1 MNPISKLRGWQR
13 IHKSMKRNAYVYRK
27 ELVDEVESDIA
38 SMRLANT
45 LCILFPVKP
54 KCDENED
61 SYPKDKVHVILS
73 RAIRDVLWLGWLSE
87 AKARRGAYDKD
98 SVKYLRDTVLT
109 AFETGREYAKERP

>member
-13 IHKSMKRNAYVYRK
+13 IHKSMKQNAYVYRK

-45 LCILFPVKP
+45 LCYLLPIKT
-54 KCDENED
+54 KCGEDED
-61 SYPKDKVHVILS
+61 SYPKDKVHIILS

-87 AKARRGAYDKD
+87 AKARRGAYDADAVKKSRD
-98 SVKYLRDTVLT
+98 S
-109 AFETGREYAKERP
+109 GGSM